1 LPRLPGRQRQ
11 PVDFLP
17 RILQRALVKSLLLIL
32 VACSLVLAP
41 AAAAEKKRYILYA
54 TVIADTPVDLEDGS
68 RWMMDKGDSFPLL
81 MFKEQQTKVV
91 LQLAGTSFWIDA
103 DRVRI
108 LDQKQVTDE
117 VIASYR
123 RNVQTY
129 IDGTSEKI
137 QKALRESARR

>member
-91 LQLAGTSFWIDA
+91 LQLAGTSFWI
-103 DRVRI
+103 

>member
-17 RILQRALVKSLLLIL
+17 RILQRARVKSLFLIL

-41 AAAAEKKRYILYA
+41 AGAAEKKRYILYA

-108 LDQKQVTDE
+108 LEQKQVTDE

-137 QKALRESARR
+137 QKALKESARR